1 VVHRDDPLARRRL
14 SELSIYETP
23 TGFRLLII
31 DWADESQMEAELPS
45 FDEARQRAASLVQDD
60 NLNWEPWTPPGEDSA

>member
-1 VVHRDDPLARRRL
+1 
-14 SELSIYETP
+14 
-23 TGFRLLII
+23 
-31 DWADESQMEAELPS
+31 MEAELPS